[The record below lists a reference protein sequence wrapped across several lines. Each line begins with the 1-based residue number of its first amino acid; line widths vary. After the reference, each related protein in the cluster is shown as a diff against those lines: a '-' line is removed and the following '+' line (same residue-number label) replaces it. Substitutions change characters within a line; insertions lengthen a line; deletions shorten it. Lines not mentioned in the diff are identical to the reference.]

1 MALLFTLGSR
11 IRNKHLLPLLAM
23 INYVELWIMPQHLP
37 NQMTPKWVKNKEVT
51 LQSGISHVTAEY
63 QIIIT

>member
-1 MALLFTLGSR
+1 
-11 IRNKHLLPLLAM
+11 M

-37 NQMTPKWVKNKEVT
+37 NQMTSRWVKNKEVT